1 MTAHRSHHPEA
12 ALARDRSPDPAAE
25 PERCL
30 SAAAGGESSAVG
42 DRAVFAML
50 GFLWLDHARGGGGGG
65 QKEASRGLTR
75 RKRERVKGSRRRR
88 GEGGSVR
95 GCHYC
100 RDVS

>member
-30 SAAAGGESSAVG
+30 SAAAGGEASAVG

-50 GFLWLDHARGGGGGG
+50 GFRWPGHARGGGGVRGGG
-65 QKEASRGLTR
+65 QKEASSGWA
-75 RKRERVKGSRRRR
+75 
-88 GEGGSVR
+88 
-95 GCHYC
+95 
-100 RDVS
+100 D